1 MLFRVFCCGKEVTF
15 NLDVFKKRN
24 KKIDTHHIH
33 KYNKHKQKIKEL
45 MEIPRCL
52 DTYVNDYQISVL
64 ILGAGASI
72 KTYRSKI
79 LERIKDQNLYV
90 ITVNFVLQDMT
101 SNASFISN
109 EKRLASVYTN
119 IDEKRLNLITSNLQD
134 EFKIKALVFDYSS
147 LLGEGDCADNAG
159 AMLIRILKKC
169 DVRKIYLAGFDGFDV
184 DTSMNYFVTD
194 FKTAM
199 DYDAVRK
206 KNDDI
211 SKQLKLALNEVKYE
225 LLTPSKYEI

>member
-1 MLFRVFCCGKEVTF
+1 MKARHQEEKKERYVKRKDTKKNKCF
-15 NLDVFKKRN
+15 FKSAIENR
-24 KKIDTHHIH
+24 
-33 KYNKHKQKIKEL
+33 
-45 MEIPRCL
+45 
-52 DTYVNDYQISVL
+52 SVL

-194 FKTAM
+194 FKTAI

>member
-1 MLFRVFCCGKEVTF
+1 MKSAIENR
-15 NLDVFKKRN
+15 
-24 KKIDTHHIH
+24 
-33 KYNKHKQKIKEL
+33 
-45 MEIPRCL
+45 
-52 DTYVNDYQISVL
+52 SVL
-64 ILGAGASI
+64 ILGAGANI

-101 SNASFISN
+101 SNAIFISN

-134 EFKIKALVFDYSS
+134 EFKTKALVFNYSS

-211 SKQLKLALNEVKYE
+211 SKQLKLALSEVKYE

>member
-1 MLFRVFCCGKEVTF
+1 MKTIAVIPARYQSSRFPGKPLSDLCGYPMIWWVY
-15 NLDVFKKRN
+15 NQVKKVN
-24 KKIDTHHIH
+24 NI
-33 KYNKHKQKIKEL
+33 ESV
-45 MEIPRCL
+45 
-52 DTYVNDYQISVL
+52 YVATDDQ
-64 ILGAGASI
+64 
-72 KTYRSKI
+72 RI
-79 LERIKDQNLYV
+79 LEVCKQYDLNAV
-90 ITVNFVLQDMT
+90 MT
-101 SNASFISN
+101 RSDHGTSTERVSNASFISN

>member
-1 MLFRVFCCGKEVTF
+1 
-15 NLDVFKKRN
+15 
-24 KKIDTHHIH
+24 
-33 KYNKHKQKIKEL
+33 
-45 MEIPRCL
+45 
-52 DTYVNDYQISVL
+52 
-64 ILGAGASI
+64 
-72 KTYRSKI
+72 
-79 LERIKDQNLYV
+79 
-90 ITVNFVLQDMT
+90 
-101 SNASFISN
+101 
-109 EKRLASVYTN
+109 
-119 IDEKRLNLITSNLQD
+119 
-134 EFKIKALVFDYSS
+134 
-147 LLGEGDCADNAG
+147 
-159 AMLIRILKKC
+159 MLIRILKKC